1 MKTQAITDFNVN
13 FEAAA
18 FDDAF
23 KSKDIFTKSPHE
35 RESNTVLDSGF
46 HVVLAWIPVF
56 AVELEFSILIVS
68 YSSTPDS
75 LSCITDS
82 KAQDSGFHN
91 EKFLRFQNPFSLS
104 FFLFFI

>member
-1 MKTQAITDFNVN
+1 MKENPIQSWI
-13 FEAAA
+13 
-18 FDDAF
+18 
-23 KSKDIFTKSPHE
+23 
-35 RESNTVLDSGF
+35 LD
-46 HVVLAWIPVF
+46 VVLAWIPVF

-91 EKFLRFQNPFSLS
+91 EKSLRFQNPFSLS
-104 FFLFFI
+104 FFLFFLYKFNLY